1 MRNNVQNDLVLLV
14 FFIAGL
20 SFQACTNGNAASD
33 TPAMTMVKEVETKK
47 AQQKIIRKEV
57 VASGRL
63 SSNSEVKLSFKT
75 GGVIKRISVVEG
87 QTVRQG
93 QVLAELDLEEI
104 DAQVAQAELGVTQSE
119 ISIRNAQLALELAER
134 DFKNAKGLYED
145 SVATLEQF
153 QNAEV
158 QLKNARNQLEAAQK
172 GSTFSEKN
180 KEIAAFNRKYSKITA
195 PANGTILRKL
205 AEPSELIGPG
215 MPVFFFG
222 SQEKAMVIKVSITD
236 KDVIYIN
243 LGDPAEVHFDAYPDK
258 TFEGTVQEISSM
270 ADPYT
275 NTYEVEIAVDPAGA
289 QLLSGFIGSVRIQTQ
304 EQKTRLAVPVD
315 ALVSADGQKGIVYVS
330 NNGRAERR
338 TVALDGMEG
347 DVLLISEGLKEG
359 EEIVIK
365 GAGYL
370 DEADS
375 LSAQ

>member
-1 MRNNVQNDLVLLV
+1 MQNGFFVFLLTL
-14 FFIAGL
+14 AAC
-20 SFQACTNGNAASD
+20 SFQACTNSDAANEAS
-33 TPAMTMVKEVETKK
+33 TITMVKEVETT
-47 AQQKIIRKEV
+47 AVQQKTIRKEV

-93 QVLAELDLEEI
+93 QLLAELDLEEI

-119 ISIRNAQLALELAER
+119 ISIRNAQLALDLAQR
-134 DFKNAKGLYED
+134 DYQNAKGLYED

-158 QLKNARNQLEAAQK
+158 QLKNAQNQLEAAQM

-180 KEIAAFNRKYSKITA
+180 KEIATFNRKYSKITA

-205 AEPSELIGPG
+205 AEPNELIGPG

-222 SQEKAMVIKVSITD
+222 SREKAMVIKVSITD
-236 KDVIYIN
+236 KDIIYLH
-243 LGDPAEVHFDAYPDK
+243 LGDPATVRFDAYPDK
-258 TFEGTVQEISSM
+258 TFEGTVQEIASM

-289 QLLSGFIGSVRIQTQ
+289 QLLSGFIGTVRIQTQ
-304 EQKTRLAVPVD
+304 DQKTQLAVPVD
-315 ALVSADGQKGIVYVS
+315 ALVSADGQKGIIYIS
-330 NNGRAERR
+330 NKGRAERR
-338 TVALDGMEG
+338 SVILDGMDG

-359 EEIVIK
+359 EEVVVK

-370 DEADS
+370 DESDS